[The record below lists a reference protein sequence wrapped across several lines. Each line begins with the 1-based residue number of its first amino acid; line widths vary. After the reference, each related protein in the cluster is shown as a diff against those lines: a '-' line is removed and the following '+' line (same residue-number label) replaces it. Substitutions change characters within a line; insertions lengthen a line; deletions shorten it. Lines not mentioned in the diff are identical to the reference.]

1 MVNASVTR
9 NSDDANHALW
19 ALGMGFAAISLL
31 TSTTALLIQK
41 FSTMH
46 ESGLPCHKRWRFWL
60 GCGLNLG
67 SELSCSTTAVALAPL
82 ALLAPLSGLGVV
94 FNAVLAHTGCVCGVK
109 ERLPP
114 RGWLSTGI
122 IILGIILV
130 ATSGPGSAESTD
142 FTMDDAPRLL
152 SRPGFVALALT
163 LAAYV
168 VGWLLLTHV
177 AAFHRCRPA
186 RPVVV
191 AWCSA
196 VAASCCSAIS
206 ITALKF
212 AVKGLEEMVDSTPW
226 KAPRDVWWGCLAL
239 LCTVAPSQL
248 YFLNHAL
255 ASGNAT
261 FAIPIYL
268 ATNVALVSLIGGLMF
283 SEFDTL
289 MRTPEPLYLLMYV
302 AGLLTLC
309 AGLFALAG
317 NQARAADPAR
327 GSARGMVK
335 THPITHPS
343 RSGATPPSAT
353 SRTSVELDA

>member
-1 MVNASVTR
+1 MANEAS
-9 NSDDANHALW
+9 SGDDDDANHALW
-19 ALGMGFAAISLL
+19 ALGMGFAAVSLL

-41 FSTMH
+41 FSTIH
-46 ESGLPCHKRWRFWL
+46 EAGLPCHKRWRFWL
-60 GCGLNLG
+60 GCGINLG
-67 SELSCSTTAVALAPL
+67 SEASCSTTAVALAPL

-114 RGWLSTGI
+114 SGWVSTGV

-152 SRPGFVALALT
+152 SRPGFVALELT
-163 LAAYV
+163 LVAYV
-168 VGWLLLTHV
+168 FGWLLLTH
-177 AAFHRCRPA
+177 ATAFHQCKPT

-196 VAASCCSAIS
+196 VAASCCSALS

-212 AVKGLEEMVDSTPW
+212 AVKGVSEMVETKPW
-226 KAPRDVWWGCLAL
+226 KAPRDVWWGCLAA

-248 YFLNHAL
+248 YFLNYAL
-255 ASGNAT
+255 SAGNAT

-283 SEFDTL
+283 HEFDTL
-289 MRTPEPLYLLMYV
+289 VRTPEPLYLLMYIT
-302 AGLLTLC
+302 GLLTLC
-309 AGLFALAG
+309 AGLFALAR
-317 NQARAADPAR
+317 NQARAADHSI
-327 GSARGMVK
+327 GGNSVK
-335 THPITHPS
+335 THPIGAS
-343 RSGATPPSAT
+343 RSGKAGGCA
-353 SRTSVELDA
+353 SRTNAELDA